1 MSEYMNRAIE
11 LAEIAYSLGE
21 VPVGAVVVRKTD
33 GEIVGEG
40 YYLRESEK
48 KYVTAHSVASNK
60 NTLIM
65 ATKRRLRWQK
75 K

>member
-40 YYLRESEK
+40 L
-48 KYVTAHSVASNK
+48 
-60 NTLIM
+60 
-65 ATKRRLRWQK
+65 
-75 K
+75 